1 MKVCDDM
8 SCCSYHFY
16 FKFYIL
22 ENHQVKCFFERHG
35 ESFETSDGPH
45 VLRAIAYARIIACQ
59 MMLQEKDLYKIG
71 GKLDTTA
78 CRLCT
83 RVTDRTD
90 EGLV

>member
-1 MKVCDDM
+1 M
-8 SCCSYHFY
+8 
-16 FKFYIL
+16 
-22 ENHQVKCFFERHG
+22 ENEQIKCFFERHG
-35 ESFETSDGPH
+35 DSLDTSDGPH

-83 RVTDRTD
+83 RITDRTD
-90 EGLV
+90 EGIVI